1 MDLPAAFTG
10 LSIDPGTPVRAVS
23 TEGGDGAAG
32 ACAGAGSESDDGSD
46 WDDWS
51 EEGDVTAV
59 EQEFAAFLKSMQ
71 EQACA
76 QWGPSAPAEPARL
89 QAALGVRRV
98 DPRSWDQVHFCRTRP
113 HA

>member
-32 ACAGAGSESDDGSD
+32 ACAGAGSGSDDGSD

-59 EQEFAAFLKSMQ
+59 EQAPPPPPPPP
-71 EQACA
+71 
-76 QWGPSAPAEPARL
+76 PSLLLPLPMSL
-89 QAALGVRRV
+89 LYTPSV
-98 DPRSWDQVHFCRTRP
+98 DNS
-113 HA
+113 